1 MSLVRGIMSC
11 GCVFRREA
19 AGFSA
24 PGPVEHADDRKLVT
38 VGDKLWCQNH
48 YASVVLEELDPVEAN
63 GAAA

>member
-1 MSLVRGIMSC
+1 MTLVRGIMSC

-24 PGPVEHADDRKLVT
+24 PGPEHVDDRKLVA
-38 VGDKLWCQNH
+38 VGDTLWCQNH
-48 YASVVLEELDPVEAN
+48 YAVAVLEELDAVEAN